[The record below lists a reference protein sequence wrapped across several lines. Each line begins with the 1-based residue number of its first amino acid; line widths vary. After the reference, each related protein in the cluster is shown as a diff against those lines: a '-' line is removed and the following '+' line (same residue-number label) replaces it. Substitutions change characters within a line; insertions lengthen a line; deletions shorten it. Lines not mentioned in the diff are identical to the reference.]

1 MAQVRQPMKGAAS
14 AKAREFGV
22 AKAALLSRE
31 SPEHEE
37 ASLKWP
43 KKKSPKKKA
52 KGKKVG

>member
-1 MAQVRQPMKGAAS
+1 MRQSTKRAAS
-14 AKAREFGV
+14 AKARELGV
-22 AKAALLSRE
+22 AKAAVLSRE

-37 ASLKWP
+37 PSPKRP